1 MATNAVI
8 YTRVSTGKQTESGIS
23 LDDQLEQVNAAVEQ
37 RGWVIAEHCADEG
50 VSASKATRRPGLDRA
65 LEMLAAGDADVL
77 VVAKQDRLTRS
88 LVGLG
93 KIMQSAEKQGWD
105 IVILDRDVD
114 TSKPA
119 GRLMLNIMG
128 AIAQYE
134 SEMIGE
140 RAEMTHRQRK
150 ARGLRAGQSP
160 ILTDEVRYRIADER
174 AAGRTYAAI
183 AATLNDE
190 GVPTAKGGTW
200 HPATVSHVCKSVA
213 LDNELSA
220 AS

>member
-8 YTRVSTGKQTESGIS
+8 YTRVSTGKQADSGIS
-23 LDDQLEQVNAAVEQ
+23 LDDQLDQTNAAVAA
-37 RGWVIAEHCADEG
+37 RGWVVAAHCADEG

-65 LEMLAAGDADVL
+65 LAMLADGTADVL

-93 KIMQSAEKQGWD
+93 QMMTTANRQGWD

-114 TSKPA
+114 TSTPA

-128 AIAQYE
+128 SIAQYE
-134 SEMIGE
+134 SELIGE
-140 RAEMTHRQRK
+140 RAAMTHRQRK
-150 ARGLRAGQSP
+150 ARGLRAGQKP
-160 ILTDEVRYRIADER
+160 ILPDTVRYRIADER
-174 AAGRTYAAI
+174 ATGRTYAAI
-183 AATLNDE
+183 ADALNSE
-190 GVPTAKGGTW
+190 GVPTARGGTW

-213 LDNELSA
+213 LDAELSA